1 MTTGICEK
9 PDCTVATTG
18 RCLISHPDPAS
29 CPHFRSG
36 SDIVELSVEVPEV
49 EAIEDTEDNTVPQII
64 AVGRTFHQGIEL
76 GADDAIEI
84 MRARYAHLIG
94 VLGSTDA
101 GKTCL
106 LSSLY
111 LMASGGTLP
120 APYEFAGSLTLQAF
134 EDRARGLREWEK
146 GALPSQLV
154 DHTVLAHPRQPSL
167 LHLAILEKGANRRRL
182 DLLLTDLPGEWT
194 DNLVLRAANAPS
206 FDFLRR
212 ADGIIIVVD
221 GKLLISDQRFM
232 EIQRIRQFIER
243 LSTDVGIGRDVPFV
257 LFISKSDEI
266 KMQMP
271 EGAIELKEYLK
282 SLGYRATCVS
292 AAAFS
297 RLPDDVKNGTGIF
310 EAIETLIK
318 SEPIGEV
325 TSAPHVGSTDRSF
338 QNFKF

>member
-1 MTTGICEK
+1 MTTGACEK
-9 PDCTVATTG
+9 LDCTVATTG
-18 RCLISHPDPAS
+18 RCLISHPDPLS

-36 SDIVELSVEVPEV
+36 SDVVELSVEVPEV
-49 EAIEDTEDNTVPQII
+49 EATESIGDDEVLPII
-64 AVGRTFHQGIEL
+64 TVGRTFHQGIEL
-76 GADDAIEI
+76 GADDAVEI

-120 APYEFAGSLTLQAF
+120 AGYQFAGSLTLQAF

-146 GALPSQLV
+146 GALPTQLV

-167 LHLAILEKGANRRRL
+167 LHLAIQEKAANRRRV

-206 FDFLRR
+206 FEFLRR

-221 GKLLISDQRFM
+221 GKLLVSHQQFV
-232 EIQRIRQFIER
+232 EVQRIRQFIER
-243 LSTDVGIGRDVPFV
+243 LSTNVGIGRDVPFV
-257 LFISKSDEI
+257 LLISKSDEI
-266 KMQMP
+266 AMRMP
-271 EGAIELKEYLK
+271 ESAIELKEYLE
-282 SLGYRATCVS
+282 SLGYRATAVS

-297 RLPDDVKNGTGIF
+297 RLPNEVKSGTGVF
-310 EAIETLIK
+310 EAIETLIN
-318 SEPIGEV
+318 SEPIGQNGSIPPA
-325 TSAPHVGSTDRSF
+325 TSTDRSF
-338 QNFKF
+338 QRFKS

>member
-1 MTTGICEK
+1 MTTAACEK
-9 PDCTVATTG
+9 FDCTVGTTG
-18 RCLISHPDPAS
+18 RCLISHPDPLS

-36 SDIVELSVEVPEV
+36 TDIVELSAEVPGI
-49 EAIEDTEDNTVPQII
+49 EATEIAEDDHALPAKTI
-64 AVGRTFHQGIEL
+64 GRTFHQGIEL
-76 GADDAIEI
+76 GADDAVEI

-120 APYEFAGSLTLQAF
+120 ASYQFAGSLTLQAF

-154 DHTVLAHPRQPSL
+154 DHTILAHPRQPSL
-167 LHLAILEKGANRRRL
+167 LHLAIQEKVANRRRV

-221 GKLLISDQRFM
+221 GKLLVSDRRFM
-232 EIQRIRQFIER
+232 EVQRIRQFIER

-257 LFISKSDEI
+257 LLISKSDEI
-266 KMQMP
+266 AMQMP
-271 EGAIELKEYLK
+271 EGALELKEYLE
-282 SLGYRATCVS
+282 SLGYRATAVS

-297 RLPDDVKNGTGIF
+297 RLPKEVKSGTGVF
-310 EAIETLIK
+310 EAIETFIN
-318 SEPIGEV
+318 SEPIIHGGSISPA
-325 TSAPHVGSTDRSF
+325 TSTDRSF
-338 QNFKF
+338 QRFKS

>member
-1 MTTGICEK
+1 VTTGACEK
-9 PDCTVATTG
+9 LDCTVATTG
-18 RCLISHPDPAS
+18 RCLISHPDPLD

-36 SDIVELSVEVPEV
+36 SDVVELSIEAPEV
-49 EAIEDTEDNTVPQII
+49 EATESTGDDEVLPII
-64 AVGRTFHQGIEL
+64 TVGRTFHQGIEL
-76 GADDAIEI
+76 GADDAVEI

-111 LMASGGTLP
+111 LMASGRTLP
-120 APYEFAGSLTLQAF
+120 AGYQFAGSLTLQAF

-167 LHLAILEKGANRRRL
+167 LHLAIQEKAANRRRV

-206 FDFLRR
+206 FEFLRR

-221 GKLLISDQRFM
+221 GKLLVSDRQFV
-232 EIQRIRQFIER
+232 EVQRIRQFIER

-257 LFISKSDEI
+257 LLISKSDEI
-266 KMQMP
+266 AMQMP
-271 EGAIELKEYLK
+271 KGAIELKEYLE
-282 SLGYRATCVS
+282 SLGYRATAVS

-297 RLPDDVKNGTGIF
+297 RLPNEVKSGTGVF
-310 EAIETLIK
+310 EAIETLIN
-318 SEPIGEV
+318 SEPIGHNG
-325 TSAPHVGSTDRSF
+325 SIPPAASTDRSF
-338 QNFKF
+338 QRFKS

>member
-1 MTTGICEK
+1 VTTGTCEK
-9 PDCTVATTG
+9 FDCTVAATG
-18 RCLISHPDPAS
+18 RCLISHPDPLD

-36 SDIVELSVEVPEV
+36 SDAVGLSIEVPEV
-49 EAIEDTEDNTVPQII
+49 ESAESAGDYEVLPMVT
-64 AVGRTFHQGIEL
+64 VGRTFHQGIEL
-76 GADDAIEI
+76 GADDAVEV
-84 MRARYAHLIG
+84 MRGRYAHLIG

-120 APYEFAGSLTLQAF
+120 AGYQFAGSLTLQAF

-154 DHTVLAHPRQPSL
+154 DHTVLAHPRRPSL
-167 LHLAILEKGANRRRL
+167 LHLAIQEKAANRRRV

-206 FDFLRR
+206 FEFLRR

-221 GKLLISDQRFM
+221 GKLLVSDRQFV
-232 EIQRIRQFIER
+232 EVQRIRQFVER
-243 LSTDVGIGRDVPFV
+243 LSTDVGIGCDVPFV
-257 LFISKSDEI
+257 LLISKSDEI
-266 KMQMP
+266 AMQMP
-271 EGAIELKEYLK
+271 VGAIELKEYLE
-282 SLGYRATCVS
+282 SLGYRATVVS

-297 RLPDDVKNGTGIF
+297 RLPNEIKSGTGVF
-310 EAIETLIK
+310 EAIETLIN
-318 SEPIGEV
+318 SEPIRQKNSTSSV
-325 TSAPHVGSTDRSF
+325 TTTDRCF
-338 QNFKF
+338 QRFKS

>member
-1 MTTGICEK
+1 VTTGACGK
-9 PDCTVATTG
+9 LDCTVATTG
-18 RCLISHPDPAS
+18 RCLISHPDPLD

-36 SDIVELSVEVPEV
+36 SDVVELSVEAPEV
-49 EAIEDTEDNTVPQII
+49 EATESTGDDDVPII
-64 AVGRTFHQGIEL
+64 TVGRTFHQGIEL

-120 APYEFAGSLTLQAF
+120 AGYQFAGSFTLQAF

-167 LHLAILEKGANRRRL
+167 LHLAIQEKAANRRRV

-206 FDFLRR
+206 FEFLRR

-221 GKLLISDQRFM
+221 GKLLVSDRQFV
-232 EIQRIRQFIER
+232 EVQRIRQFIER

-257 LFISKSDEI
+257 LVISKSDEI
-266 KMQMP
+266 AMQMP
-271 EGAIELKEYLK
+271 EGAIELKEYLE
-282 SLGYRATCVS
+282 SLGYRATAVS
-292 AAAFS
+292 VAAFS
-297 RLPDDVKNGTGIF
+297 RFPNEVKSGTGVF
-310 EAIETLIK
+310 EAIETVIN
-318 SEPIGEV
+318 SEPIGHDGSIPPA
-325 TSAPHVGSTDRSF
+325 TSTDRSF
-338 QNFKF
+338 QKFKS

>member
-1 MTTGICEK
+1 VTTGACEK
-9 PDCTVATTG
+9 LDCTVATTG
-18 RCLISHPDPAS
+18 RCLISHPDPLD
-29 CPHFRSG
+29 CLHFRSG
-36 SDIVELSVEVPEV
+36 SDVVELSVEAPEV
-49 EAIEDTEDNTVPQII
+49 EATESTGDEDVLPIST
-64 AVGRTFHQGIEL
+64 VGRTFHQGIEL
-76 GADDAIEI
+76 GADDAVEI

-120 APYEFAGSLTLQAF
+120 AGYQFAGSLTLQAF

-167 LHLAILEKGANRRRL
+167 LHLAIQEKAANRRRV

-206 FDFLRR
+206 FEFLHR

-221 GKLLISDQRFM
+221 GKLLVSDRQFV
-232 EIQRIRQFIER
+232 EVQRIRQFIER

-257 LFISKSDEI
+257 LVISKSDEI
-266 KMQMP
+266 AMQMP
-271 EGAIELKEYLK
+271 EGAIELKEYLE
-282 SLGYRATCVS
+282 SLGYRATAVS

-297 RLPDDVKNGTGIF
+297 RLPNEVKSGTGVF
-310 EAIETLIK
+310 EAIETLIN
-318 SEPIGEV
+318 SEPIGHNGSILPA
-325 TSAPHVGSTDRSF
+325 TSTDRSF
-338 QNFKF
+338 QKFKS